1 MKKTLLSLATV
12 LLGTMAM
19 SAEEVITFDFNSSEN
34 IAKWGYTA
42 PEASKATSLDAAKPL
57 VNGKVSLSVKQN
69 TSGNADQDIRF
80 WNSKGSYTLRNSA
93 SGTDRAYVFT
103 STGDNITK
111 VEFNASDFNMT
122 QGGTKMTGKTWTG
135 NAASVEFVPTGKCY
149 ISSVTVTLGGEGGDT
164 PTPPEVETEGDGTEA
179 KPYTVADVFKLD
191 NPGTTA
197 WVKGVIVGVMNYVDG
212 AATDAEKY
220 QFSTTVGGVNT
231 NFVIAATDK
240 DFGTNYVTVQLT
252 KGAVR
257 DALNL
262 VANPGNMG
270 KEVSLLGELTSY
282 MGPVGVRNVS
292 DFNIEGYTPPV
303 VETEGEGTE
312 AKPYTIADV
321 IKLNNN
327 GAKAWVKGIMVGV
340 MVYDEATKTSS
351 FSAEVGEVSTNLVLA
366 ATDKDFGTNYVAVQL
381 PKGNVR
387 DALNLVSNPA
397 NKGKEVSVYG
407 ELSSYMGAHGVYG
420 TSDFKLEGYVPPVV
434 DTEGQGTQLDPFTV
448 ADVIKLN
455 NSYTQ
460 AAWVSG
466 YIVGS
471 INGKSLDNAVF
482 GADPASNTNLLLAA
496 KADEKDVKNCI
507 PVALPVGKLRND
519 LNLVDR
525 PALIG
530 REVSILGKLV
540 AYFVAPGL
548 KEGTDYTIVGSLPE
562 IPVSEVA
569 SLTEFIEEQNTTT
582 MFKITGDVTVFYQS
596 PDQTYTFITDG
607 DSNIEVYGKLD
618 NAYVNG
624 DKLSGII
631 GKFGYYQN
639 MPQMSPDVASFGTA
653 VKGTAVEPVKATDY
667 ASILPNDYVLIE
679 GATITETTTGEGD
692 AAKTTFT
699 ITDGTTELTVFDRFK
714 IEGLQAAEGVNILAI
729 GAVYGE
735 TKQIFPISIY
745 DPAGI
750 SEITAG
756 AKAATAVYDLQGR
769 RLAAPVKGINIIN
782 GKKVLVK

>member
-19 SAEEVITFDFNSSEN
+19 SAEEVVTFDFNSADN

-42 PEASKATSLDAAKPL
+42 PEAGKGTPVEASLVQGNVTLSFTQNPSITNPDQKVRFYNSTSKEGVT
-57 VNGKVSLSVKQN
+57 
-69 TSGNADQDIRF
+69 T
-80 WNSKGSYTLRNSA
+80 YTLRNSKG
-93 SGTDRAYVFT
+93 GTGHVYTFSSKGA
-103 STGDNITK
+103 NITK
-111 VEFNASDFNMT
+111 IEFV
-122 QGGTKMTGKTWTG
+122 GTVGLTENGTAVKNNTWTG
-135 NAASVEFVPTGKCY
+135 DAASVSFTSAGANTFTS
-149 ISSVTVTLGGEGGDT
+149 ISVTLGGEVV
-164 PTPPEVETEGDGTEA
+164 TPPVVETEGEGTEA

-197 WVKGVIVGVMNYVDG
+197 WVKGVIVGVMNYNN
-212 AATDAEKY
+212 AAQTDAEKY
-220 QFSTTVGGVNT
+220 QFSTTVGEVNT
-231 NFVIAATDK
+231 NIVIAATDK
-240 DFGTNYVTVQLT
+240 DFGTNYVAVQLPQ
-252 KGAVR
+252 GEVR
-257 DALNL
+257 NVLNL
-262 VANPGNMG
+262 VENPGNMG
-270 KEVSLLGELTSY
+270 KEVSVYGNLTSY
-282 MGPVGVRNVS
+282 MGPVGVKETS
-292 DFNIEGYTPPV
+292 AYSLDGYVPPV
-303 VETEGEGTE
+303 IETEGEGTE

-351 FSAEVGEVSTNLVLA
+351 FSAEAGTQNTNLVLA
-366 ATDKDFGTNYVAVQL
+366 AADKDFGTNYVAVQL
-381 PKGNVR
+381 PKGSIR
-387 DALNLVSNPA
+387 DALNLVDNPS
-397 NKGKEVSVYG
+397 NKGKEVSVLG
-407 ELSSYMGAHGVYG
+407 NLVSYMGTHGVKE
-420 TSDFKLEGYVPPVV
+420 TSDFKLDGYVPPVV

-471 INGKSLDNAVF
+471 IDGKSLDNAVF

-540 AYFVAPGL
+540 AYFGAPGL

-618 NAYVNG
+618 NVYTNG

-714 IEGLQAAEGVNILAI
+714 IEGLQAAEGVNIIAI

-750 SEITAG
+750 SEIIAG

>member
-19 SAEEVITFDFNSSEN
+19 SAEEVVTFDFNSADN
-34 IAKWGYTA
+34 IAAWGYTA
-42 PEASKATSLDAAKPL
+42 PEASKATNLTADKPL
-57 VNGKVSLSVKQN
+57 VNGKVTLAIVQN
-69 TSGNADQDIRF
+69 TALQDGQMIRF
-80 WNSKGSYTLRNSA
+80 WNSNGAYTLRNSA
-93 SGTDRAYVFT
+93 SGADRKYVFT

-111 VEFNASDFNMT
+111 IEFDAADCALT
-122 QGGTKMTGKTWTG
+122 QNGTAVTSKTWTG
-135 NAASVEFVPTGKCY
+135 DAASVEFVATGKNTF
-149 ISSVTVTLGGEGGDT
+149 SSITVTLGGEVV
-164 PTPPEVETEGDGTEA
+164 TPPEVETEGDGTKE
-179 KPYTVADVFKLD
+179 KPYTVADVFKLN
-191 NPGTTA
+191 NPGSTA
-197 WVKGVIVGVMNYVDG
+197 WVKGVIVGVMNFNE
-212 AATDAEKY
+212 AATTDAEKY
-220 QFSTTVGGVNT
+220 VFSSEVVDQNT
-231 NFVIAATDK
+231 NLVIAATDK
-240 DFGTNYVTVQLT
+240 DFGTNYVAVQLP

-262 VANPGNMG
+262 VTNSGNMG
-270 KEVSLLGELTSY
+270 KEVSLLGELTAY
-282 MGPVGVRNVS
+282 MGPVGVKGTS
-292 DFNIEGYTPPV
+292 DFTLEGYTPPV

-340 MVYDEATKTSS
+340 MVYDEATKSSS

-387 DALNLVSNPA
+387 DALNLVSNPG

-420 TSDFKLEGYVPPVV
+420 TSDFKLDGYVPPVV

-455 NSYTQ
+455 NSYTD

-471 INGKSLDNAVF
+471 VNGMSLAENAVF
-482 GADPASNTNLLLAA
+482 GADPASASNILLAA
-496 KADEKDVKNCI
+496 SADEKDVKNCV
-507 PVALPVGKLRND
+507 PVQLPVGKLRTD

-540 AYFVAPGL
+540 AYFGAPGL

-618 NAYVNG
+618 NVYTNG

-631 GKFGYYQN
+631 GKFGYYKN

-679 GATITETTTGEGD
+679 GATITETTTSEGE
-692 AAKTTFT
+692 AAKTTYT
-699 ITDGTTELTVFDRFK
+699 ITDGTTELTVFNRFN
-714 IEGLQAAEGVNILAI
+714 IEGLQAAEGVNIIAI
-729 GAVYGE
+729 GAVYE
-735 TKQIFPISIY
+735 DTKQIFPISIY

>member
-19 SAEEVITFDFNSSEN
+19 SAEEVVTFDFNSADN

-80 WNSKGSYTLRNSA
+80 WNSKGTYTLRNSA

-164 PTPPEVETEGDGTEA
+164 PTPPAVETEGDGTEA

-197 WVKGVIVGVMNYVDG
+197 WVKGVIVGVMNYNNE
-212 AATDAEKY
+212 AATEAEKY
-220 QFSTTVGGVNT
+220 V
-231 NFVIAATDK
+231 
-240 DFGTNYVTVQLT
+240 
-252 KGAVR
+252 
-257 DALNL
+257 
-262 VANPGNMG
+262 
-270 KEVSLLGELTSY
+270 
-282 MGPVGVRNVS
+282 
-292 DFNIEGYTPPV
+292 
-303 VETEGEGTE
+303 
-312 AKPYTIADV
+312 
-321 IKLNNN
+321 
-327 GAKAWVKGIMVGV
+327 
-340 MVYDEATKTSS
+340 
-351 FSAEVGEVSTNLVLA
+351 FSAEAGTQSTNLVIA

-540 AYFVAPGL
+540 AYFGAPGL

-653 VKGTAVEPVKATDY
+653 VKSTAVEPVKATDY

-714 IEGLQAAEGVNILAI
+714 IEGLQAAEGVNIIAI

>member
-19 SAEEVITFDFNSSEN
+19 SAEEVVTFDFNSADN
-34 IAKWGYTA
+34 IAAWGYTA
-42 PEASKATSLDAAKPL
+42 PEASKATNLTADKPL
-57 VNGKVSLSVKQN
+57 VNGKVTLAIVQN
-69 TSGNADQDIRF
+69 TALQDGQMIRF
-80 WNSKGSYTLRNSA
+80 WNSNGAYTLRNSA
-93 SGTDRAYVFT
+93 SGADRKYVFT

-111 VEFNASDFNMT
+111 IEFDAADCALT
-122 QGGTKMTGKTWTG
+122 QNGTAVTSKTWTG
-135 NAASVEFVPTGKCY
+135 DAASVEFVATGKNTF
-149 ISSVTVTLGGEGGDT
+149 SSITVTLGGEVV
-164 PTPPEVETEGDGTEA
+164 TPPEVETEGDGTKE
-179 KPYTVADVFKLD
+179 KPYTVADVFKLN
-191 NPGTTA
+191 NPGSTA
-197 WVKGVIVGVMNYVDG
+197 WVKGVIVGVMNFNE
-212 AATDAEKY
+212 AATTDAEKY
-220 QFSTTVGGVNT
+220 VFSSEVVDQNT
-231 NFVIAATDK
+231 NLVIAATDK
-240 DFGTNYVTVQLT
+240 DFGTNYVAVQLP

-262 VANPGNMG
+262 VTNSGNMG
-270 KEVSLLGELTSY
+270 KEVSLLGELTAY
-282 MGPVGVRNVS
+282 MGPVGVKGTS
-292 DFNIEGYTPPV
+292 DFTLEGYTPPV

-340 MVYDEATKTSS
+340 MVYDEATKSSS

-387 DALNLVSNPA
+387 DALNLVSNPG

-420 TSDFKLEGYVPPVV
+420 TSDFKLDGYVPPVV

-455 NSYTQ
+455 NSYTD

-471 INGKSLDNAVF
+471 VNGMSLAENAVF
-482 GADPASNTNLLLAA
+482 GADPASASNILLAA
-496 KADEKDVKNCI
+496 SADEKDVKNCV
-507 PVALPVGKLRND
+507 PVQLPVGKLRTD

-540 AYFVAPGL
+540 AYFGAPGL

-618 NAYVNG
+618 NVYTNG

-631 GKFGYYQN
+631 GKFGYYKN

-679 GATITETTTGEGD
+679 GATITETTTGEGE
-692 AAKTTFT
+692 AAKTTYT
-699 ITDGTTELTVFDRFK
+699 ITDGTTELTVFNRFN
-714 IEGLQAAEGVNILAI
+714 IEGLQAAEGVNIIAI
-729 GAVYGE
+729 GAVYE
-735 TKQIFPISIY
+735 DTKQIFPISIY

>member
-19 SAEEVITFDFNSSEN
+19 SAEEVITFDFNSADN

-80 WNSKGSYTLRNSA
+80 WNSKGTYTLRNSA

-164 PTPPEVETEGDGTEA
+164 PNPPAVETEGDGTQA

-191 NPGTTA
+191 NPGSTA

-220 QFSTTVGGVNT
+220 QFSTTVGEVNT

-262 VANPGNMG
+262 VANP
-270 KEVSLLGELTSY
+270 
-282 MGPVGVRNVS
+282 
-292 DFNIEGYTPPV
+292 
-303 VETEGEGTE
+303 
-312 AKPYTIADV
+312 
-321 IKLNNN
+321 
-327 GAKAWVKGIMVGV
+327 
-340 MVYDEATKTSS
+340 
-351 FSAEVGEVSTNLVLA
+351 
-366 ATDKDFGTNYVAVQL
+366 
-381 PKGNVR
+381 
-387 DALNLVSNPA
+387 A

-420 TSDFKLEGYVPPVV
+420 TSDFKLDGYVPPVV

-471 INGKSLDNAVF
+471 INGKSLENAVF

-540 AYFVAPGL
+540 AYFGAPGL

-714 IEGLQAAEGVNILAI
+714 IEVAAAQNVNILAI